1 MSRQAFYVLRSF
13 DRSQELV
20 RGVLEHGG
28 GSHVG
33 YWQAK
38 RETLPEPGHYQMLLA
53 ADHFK
58 LKDKMGV
65 VLSVEIHPVGVGRG
79 IELGRIPHEN
89 GVALHGDWILNGMQN
104 MHRIRDNSGI
114 ASFLD
119 IR

>member
-1 MSRQAFYVLRSF
+1 MSRQAFYILRPF

-28 GSHVG
+28 GSHAG

-38 RETLPEPGHYQMLLA
+38 REVLPEPGWYQLLLEPN
-53 ADHFK
+53 HFK
-58 LKDKMGV
+58 LKGAKGEI
-65 VLSVEIHPVGVGRG
+65 LPTEIHPVGVGKG
-79 IELGRIPHEN
+79 IELGRISHET
-89 GVALHGDWILNGMQN
+89 GVALHGEWILGGMQN
-104 MHRIRDNSGI
+104 MHRTRDNAGV